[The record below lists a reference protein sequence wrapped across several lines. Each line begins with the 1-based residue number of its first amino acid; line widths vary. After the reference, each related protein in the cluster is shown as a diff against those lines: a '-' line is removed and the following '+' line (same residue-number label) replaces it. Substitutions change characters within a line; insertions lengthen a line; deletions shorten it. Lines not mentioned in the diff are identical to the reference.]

1 MYQQVPQQP
10 LNYTNYLTQRP
21 NLNYYDQM
29 NKMMLKGRP
38 VSSLEEVR
46 AIGIDFDGSLF
57 FFPDIANKRIYTKQ
71 INLDGTAQLNMYELK
86 DLPQENP
93 TSYVTK
99 EEFDAVI
106 GKFNNILSSFAA
118 PKEDSRQQVES
129 KNNTQIIRDF

>member
-106 GKFNNILSSFAA
+106 GKFNNILSGFAA
-118 PKEDSRQQVES
+118 PKEDSHQQVES

>member
-106 GKFNNILSSFAA
+106 GKFNNILSSFAV